1 MIKSIYKGSDNMSF
15 GISFSSLS
23 LFYSIL
29 LTITYFKKKRANNYE
44 TKLYGWLILTNLV
57 GLLLAIACY
66 YFVLNKETYE
76 IANFIISRFY
86 LIYLTT
92 WIMILTMYVIMISIK
107 KENLD
112 TTWERLLKYMIIMW
126 ALASFITFIL
136 PLNYVNTNNLV
147 YSYGTSVNFTFL
159 IGFLFEIVCFVFMIK
174 NIKSIKN
181 KKYLPII
188 LYMVGGTIV
197 MVIQKLN
204 PGLLLMTSA
213 ETFVTF
219 LMYFTIENPDM
230 KLINEL
236 ELAKNSAEKANRAK
250 TEFLSSMSH
259 EIRTPLNAIVGLSEI
274 INKTD
279 DIKEIHEDSKD
290 VVNASYTLLEIVNSI
305 LDISKIEAGKMEIVK
320 VNYNPKDEIEKL
332 AKLLETR
339 IGSKSLKLNVN
350 IDKNLP
356 SAFYGDLNKI
366 KQIISNLLSNAIK
379 YTDSGSVDLNVI
391 AHNKNNICNLEITI
405 KDTGRGIKEEQLS
418 HLFTK
423 FDRLEE
429 DKNTSIEGTGLGLSI
444 TKSLVEMLGGTISV
458 DSSYGVGSTFTVL
471 VPEEISTAI
480 INEEET
486 KEITKYNGVKV
497 LIVDD
502 SKLNLKVA
510 EKILGEYGLKSE
522 TAISGEE
529 CIEKIKNGNTY
540 DIIFMDI
547 MMPNLS
553 GVETFK
559 ELKKDEN
566 FNISVVALTAD
577 AMEGQKEM
585 YLKEGFI
592 GYLSKPIERTEL
604 EAFLKKELKGKET
617 KETTLK
623 KEEIKVDEG
632 KEEILEKAGVDLK
645 EVKKLFTNL
654 NELIFEIQTYISESI
669 KVRKEL
675 EEYYNNKDTENYEIL
690 VHRLK
695 SESRTFGL
703 MKLGDLFEIHQ
714 NKAKQNDWDY
724 INKEYKNLMSEYDKA
739 ISVLSKL

>member
-1 MIKSIYKGSDNMSF
+1 MSF

-147 YSYGTSVNFTFL
+147 YSYGTSTNFTFL

-429 DKNTSIEGTGLGLSI
+429 DKNTSIEGTGLGLAI

>member
-1 MIKSIYKGSDNMSF
+1 
-15 GISFSSLS
+15 
-23 LFYSIL
+23 
-29 LTITYFKKKRANNYE
+29 
-44 TKLYGWLILTNLV
+44 
-57 GLLLAIACY
+57 
-66 YFVLNKETYE
+66 
-76 IANFIISRFY
+76 
-86 LIYLTT
+86 
-92 WIMILTMYVIMISIK
+92 
-107 KENLD
+107 
-112 TTWERLLKYMIIMW
+112 
-126 ALASFITFIL
+126 
-136 PLNYVNTNNLV
+136 
-147 YSYGTSVNFTFL
+147 
-159 IGFLFEIVCFVFMIK
+159 
-174 NIKSIKN
+174 
-181 KKYLPII
+181 
-188 LYMVGGTIV
+188 
-197 MVIQKLN
+197 
-204 PGLLLMTSA
+204 
-213 ETFVTF
+213 
-219 LMYFTIENPDM
+219 
-230 KLINEL
+230 
-236 ELAKNSAEKANRAK
+236 
-250 TEFLSSMSH
+250 MSH

-320 VNYNPKDEIEKL
+320 VNYNPKDEIKKL

-391 AHNKNNICNLEITI
+391 AHNKNNICNLEITV

-429 DKNTSIEGTGLGLSI
+429 DKNTSIEGTGLGLAI

-547 MMPNLS
+547 MMPN
-553 GVETFK
+553 
-559 ELKKDEN
+559 
-566 FNISVVALTAD
+566 
-577 AMEGQKEM
+577 
-585 YLKEGFI
+585 
-592 GYLSKPIERTEL
+592 
-604 EAFLKKELKGKET
+604 
-617 KETTLK
+617 
-623 KEEIKVDEG
+623 
-632 KEEILEKAGVDLK
+632 
-645 EVKKLFTNL
+645 
-654 NELIFEIQTYISESI
+654 
-669 KVRKEL
+669 
-675 EEYYNNKDTENYEIL
+675 
-690 VHRLK
+690 
-695 SESRTFGL
+695 
-703 MKLGDLFEIHQ
+703 
-714 NKAKQNDWDY
+714 
-724 INKEYKNLMSEYDKA
+724 
-739 ISVLSKL
+739 